1 MYLFISSDA
10 RVMLL
15 GGMLKKIMN
24 ETESSI
30 IATSLSQQSNSL
42 CSPCVSSYYKSDEL
56 ATIII
61 GLV

>member
-1 MYLFISSDA
+1 
-10 RVMLL
+10 MLL